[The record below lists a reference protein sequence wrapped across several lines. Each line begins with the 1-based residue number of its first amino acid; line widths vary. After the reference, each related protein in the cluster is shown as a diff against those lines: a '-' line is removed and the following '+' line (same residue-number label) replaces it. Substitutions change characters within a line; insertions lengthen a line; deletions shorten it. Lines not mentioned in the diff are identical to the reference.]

1 MCTTSVLASE
11 CYFEHLKG
19 THPKE
24 QKTHLVAYDKKVAIQ
39 IHGTPAAYNW
49 LQEAN
54 HLMAEIGFPLCIKS
68 RNKFPTTIQISA
80 ISQ

>member
-1 MCTTSVLASE
+1 MCTASVLASE

-24 QKTHLVAYDKKVAIQ
+24 QKTDLVASDKKVAIQ
-39 IHGTPAAYNW
+39 IHVAPPAYNW

-68 RNKFPTTIQISA
+68 RNKFPTAIQMN
-80 ISQ
+80 